1 MDVVDLLMQRSSL
14 ADEQYLELL
23 RSQDPSLR
31 NKLFAAAQEAVNY
44 LFHRRVYMQ
53 GVLEF
58 TNHCPR
64 NCFYCDL
71 REENRDKKRFR
82 LNSEEIRGALKEGYE
97 LGLRSFILESGEDHY
112 YTDIIMGNLI
122 STLKGEFPDCAL
134 GLSIG
139 ERSRLSYSR
148 MKKSGADRYL
158 LRFETADP
166 LHFSRLHPPSNS
178 LSTKIDCLNDLKLL
192 GYELDTGF
200 LVGAP
205 YEMAEYLARDLTM
218 LQEINPDTISL
229 SPFVPREGT
238 SFRHQLPCNLE
249 TFLRLTAILRVM
261 FPKANI
267 AASPLVNSI
276 HVQGQVMAI
285 YSGAN
290 VLRVPLFPP
299 PVPGVTRRSGGVFLL
314 RRLQS
319 LYASLSSHNYE
330 MVVDRGDSLRFL
342 ERHPKAPAQKN

>member
-1 MDVVDLLMQRSSL
+1 M
-14 ADEQYLELL
+14 
-23 RSQDPSLR
+23 
-31 NKLFAAAQEAVNY
+31 NY

-148 MKKSGADRYL
+148 MKK
-158 LRFETADP
+158 
-166 LHFSRLHPPSNS
+166 N
-178 LSTKIDCLNDLKLL
+178 
-192 GYELDTGF
+192 
-200 LVGAP
+200 
-205 YEMAEYLARDLTM
+205 
-218 LQEINPDTISL
+218 
-229 SPFVPREGT
+229 
-238 SFRHQLPCNLE
+238 
-249 TFLRLTAILRVM
+249 
-261 FPKANI
+261 
-267 AASPLVNSI
+267 
-276 HVQGQVMAI
+276 
-285 YSGAN
+285 
-290 VLRVPLFPP
+290 
-299 PVPGVTRRSGGVFLL
+299 PVPIGISCVLKRQIPCTFQDSIPRRIPY
-314 RRLQS
+314 Q
-319 LYASLSSHNYE
+319 
-330 MVVDRGDSLRFL
+330 
-342 ERHPKAPAQKN
+342 PK

>member
-200 LVGAP
+200 LVGLLMRWRSILP
-205 YEMAEYLARDLTM
+205 VT
-218 LQEINPDTISL
+218 
-229 SPFVPREGT
+229 
-238 SFRHQLPCNLE
+238 LPCSRKSIPIQSAYLLLFQGKE
-249 TFLRLTAILRVM
+249 RVSVISCRVTWK
-261 FPKANI
+261 PSC
-267 AASPLVNSI
+267 ASRPSC
-276 HVQGQVMAI
+276 A
-285 YSGAN
+285 
-290 VLRVPLFPP
+290 
-299 PVPGVTRRSGGVFLL
+299 
-314 RRLQS
+314 
-319 LYASLSSHNYE
+319 
-330 MVVDRGDSLRFL
+330 
-342 ERHPKAPAQKN
+342 